1 MKHWKIIIEDLA
13 QLDLHEAYKWYEK
26 EKTGLG
32 EELFDFFEECIL
44 RIEKNPFH
52 ASTYDNTCRS
62 ATLKRFP
69 YEIIYLVNDRTSE
82 INIIA
87 ISHQHRK
94 PDWFKKRK

>member
-44 RIEKNPFH
+44 RIIVVRDK
-52 ASTYDNTCRS
+52 
-62 ATLKRFP
+62 
-69 YEIIYLVNDRTSE
+69 
-82 INIIA
+82 
-87 ISHQHRK
+87 
-94 PDWFKKRK
+94 

>member
-44 RIEKNPFH
+44 RIEKIPF
-52 ASTYDNTCRS
+52 
-62 ATLKRFP
+62 TLQRMITP
-69 YEIIYLVNDRTSE
+69 AEAQR
-82 INIIA
+82 
-87 ISHQHRK
+87 
-94 PDWFKKRK
+94 